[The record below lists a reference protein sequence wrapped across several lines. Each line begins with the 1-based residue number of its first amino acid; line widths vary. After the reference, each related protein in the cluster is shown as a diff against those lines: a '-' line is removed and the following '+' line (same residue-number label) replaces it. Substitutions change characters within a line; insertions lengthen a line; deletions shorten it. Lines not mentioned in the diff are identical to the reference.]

1 MIRDRCLKSISSLAL
16 AMAVGAG
23 AHAATTDISTV
34 PLNTYSAPSS
44 TDVKPNVM
52 FILDDSG
59 SMDWDFMPDWA
70 CSSLSKQNSSCS
82 NTGQDPASA
91 RSEYLFR
98 NPGYNG
104 VYYNPAVYYK
114 PPVAVDSSGVANT
127 TTYPSM
133 RGISAATGG
142 DGSASSGSPNWKAV
156 KNDAYGVQVIP
167 SGTFTPGPTTS
178 DLSTANPYFFTTVP
192 GEYCTSSSLKTCT
205 TASAPAASYPF
216 PAPLRWCDSSSLGTC
231 QAAFS
236 GTFNY
241 ARSPAPRTA
250 TITFGGSSITSTS
263 VSSVMV
269 NGVQIMAATTSTT
282 TSASTMATNIAAQ
295 INACTTTQAGNC
307 QVVGYSASS
316 NNGTVTITAPGAISY
331 TPSVT
336 KGNSGNMTWS
346 ATAFSASTV
355 PGDILRTTIA
365 PTVTSYPYPGSS
377 AKALARTDC
386 VGSTCTYAE
395 EMTNYA
401 NWWAYYRT
409 RMQMMKTAASNAFST
424 IDSAA
429 DLSNNVSRFRLGYMS
444 INNNTHSDFLNL
456 GEFSNTQKYNWYTKL
471 ISANPGSSTPLRAS
485 LAEAGL
491 LYAGILNGTTYKGS
505 TVADPLQY
513 SCQQNYAILSTD
525 GFWNESSGF
534 HKLDNS
540 TDVGNQDAAL
550 PRPYYDG
557 GSAQIQTRTSTLQS
571 QTVTP
576 RWQMSTSQLQQQTSQ
591 LQIQTS
597 QLQRQTS
604 QLQSQTSQLQKQTSQ
619 LQKQTSQLQTQSSQL
634 QMQTTAAV
642 QVKRTGQLQTRTSSD
657 SGVTW
662 SAWSN
667 TSSCTWDNTSGSRR
681 QCQYAG
687 ATTPAPSCTNTY
699 TSTSGTWTTTPGTQ
713 CFPAGTIMS
722 AYVGVPS
729 CTATTTADSSGLTTQ
744 CQTVVTS
751 AFANASTCSATTTPT
766 SSGLTTQCQYTV
778 TSAFSGS
785 NTCTA
790 TTTPDG
796 NGRTTQCQTVVVSPY
811 AGASSC
817 NATTTPSGGGGNAG
831 QTTQCQTI
839 ITVPF
844 ANAATCNAT
853 TTPNGSGITTQC
865 QTLIA
870 TAYTPAASCTQT
882 TTPNSSGIT
891 TQCQTVVISAYA
903 NTAACTVA
911 ATPDSNGMTT
921 QCQTIVTSAYAD
933 AGSCT
938 ATSVANGSG
947 QTTQCQ
953 YGSWSSPTT
962 VTACTATPQST
973 GSPYTV
979 GLATSCTPTT
989 SLTGT
994 WTAATSCTVSS
1005 TSNCQYTTWTSWSN
1019 AASCTAATQSTS
1031 PNYTVATARDC
1042 QVTTSGGT
1050 SNTLADVA
1058 AYYYGT
1064 DLRSPVAINGMSTG
1078 TCTGPTISPSTT
1090 PNDLCA
1096 DNVPANGRDVATTQ
1110 HMTTFTLGLGSQGQ
1124 MIYAPNDGKD
1134 YWNDTSGD
1142 FYDVKA
1148 GTTANTSTGICS
1160 WQSSGACNWPT
1171 PVSNSNANIDD
1182 LWHAAINGHGTY
1194 FSAKDPATLASG
1206 LTSTLAA
1213 IANVPRPGTAAAAAS
1228 SNPNVS
1234 ASDNYI
1240 FSSSYKS
1247 VEWYGELLRQQITT
1261 TGALSAQN
1269 WSAMRLLDCATTP
1282 WTASTSY
1289 VLGANYRQGTTCYT
1303 VTASYTSGTSFD
1315 SSASGLDLSNTAVVH
1330 VDEAAPPA
1338 SQVAATALTSRT
1350 IYTKRVASLGVP
1362 TLIPFTWGSLDAT
1375 QKAFFTAPAITYAS
1389 ATVGLSQFCASGGN
1403 CLSSTAQSNN
1413 TLATGGAAGE
1423 ALVNF
1428 LRGDRSQE
1436 GGYYRTRTHVLG
1448 DIVASEARY
1457 VKAPLFNYSDA
1468 SYTAYKASVS
1478 SRNGTVY
1485 VGANDGMLHAF
1496 DATSGQEVWAYVPE
1510 IVLPTLYKLAD
1521 KNYSTQHQFF
1531 VDDTP
1536 EVGDICPNAPSAS
1549 CAAGEWKTIL
1559 VGGLNRG
1566 GKGYYALDVTDP
1578 TTPKLLWEFT
1588 DTNLGYSYGN
1598 PRITKLKNGTWVVLL
1613 SSGYNNADGQGRV
1626 YVLNANSGTLI
1637 RSISNA
1643 TGSAGS
1649 PSGLARLGAH
1659 ALTPDTDNTTV
1670 AAYGGDT
1677 LGNLWRFN
1685 VNGDIGASGYDA
1697 QLLATFRDAGGNAQP
1712 ITAKPTIAS
1721 VNGKP
1726 IVYVGTGR
1734 YLGTSDVTDTST
1746 QSFYAVLDKSD
1757 TTSLGNPR
1765 TTGSGFVQQTLTNGT
1780 CPSGS
1785 SVSVCSPGQV
1795 VRTSSSNAVDWTTS
1809 NGWYIDF
1816 LTGGERASTD
1826 PTLGLGSL
1834 LFTTIRP
1841 QSSSVSACGAPGSD
1855 TSASF
1860 LYVLNYLTGG
1870 AVVGAN
1876 TVTGVSLGSGLV
1888 TRPVMI
1894 ELTDGSVRALIRAST
1909 GGSAGSVSAG
1919 STATD
1924 LGNTLVVT
1932 PTVNLSSSGNLRRV
1946 SWRELTSR

>member
-1 MIRDRCLKSISSLAL
+1 MIRHQCLKSIISLAL

-44 TDVKPNVM
+44 TDVKPNVL

-70 CSSLSKQNSSCS
+70 CASYSTQNSSCS
-82 NTGQDPASA
+82 NAGQNPASA

-98 NPGYNG
+98 NSSYNG

-114 PPVAVDSSGVANT
+114 PPVAVDSSGIANT

-133 RGISAATGG
+133 RGISVATGG
-142 DGSASSGSPNWKAV
+142 DSSASSGSPNWKAV
-156 KNDAYGVQVIP
+156 KNDAYGVQ
-167 SGTFTPGPTTS
+167 STS
-178 DLSTANPYFFTTVP
+178 TSNLSTANPYFFTTIA
-192 GEYCTSSSLKTCT
+192 GEYCTSSSLKTCI
-205 TASAPAASYPF
+205 TASAPSSSYPF
-216 PAPLRWCDSSSLGTC
+216 AAPLRWCDSSSLGTC

-236 GTFNY
+236 GSFNY
-241 ARSPAPRTA
+241 ARSPAARTA
-250 TITFGGSSITSTS
+250 TITVSGTTSTS
-263 VSSVMV
+263 VSGITV
-269 NGVQIMAATTSTT
+269 NSLQIMSGTA
-282 TSASTMATNIAAQ
+282 SASTTSSTVASNIAAQ
-295 INACTTTQAGNC
+295 INACTLTQAGNC
-307 QVVGYSASS
+307 QIVGYTASASGS
-316 NNGTVTITAPGAISY
+316 VVTITAPGAISD

-336 KGNSGNMTWS
+336 KGNSGTMTLT
-346 ATAFSASTV
+346 ATAFSAGTI
-355 PGDILRTTIA
+355 PGDILRSTIA
-365 PTVTSYPYPGSS
+365 PTVTSYPYPGSG
-377 AKALARTDC
+377 AKATARTDC
-386 VGSTCTYAE
+386 NGSTCTYAE

-409 RMQMMKTAASNAFST
+409 RMQMMKTSASNAFST
-424 IDSAA
+424 IDSAT
-429 DLSNNVSRFRLGYMS
+429 DISNNVSRFRLGYMS
-444 INNNTHSDFLNL
+444 INNNTNSDFLNL
-456 GEFSNTQKYNWYTKL
+456 GEFSNSQKYNWYTKL

-485 LAEAGL
+485 LSDAGR
-491 LYAGILNGTTYKGS
+491 LYAGKLNGSTYNGV
-505 TVADPLQY
+505 TVVDPLQY

-525 GFWNESSGF
+525 GFWNESSGY
-534 HKLDNS
+534 HKLDGS

-550 PRPYYDG
+550 GRPYFDG

-591 LQIQTS
+591 LQTQTS
-597 QLQRQTS
+597 QLQRQIS
-604 QLQSQTSQLQKQTSQ
+604 QLQRQTTTLQKS
-619 LQKQTSQLQTQSSQL
+619 
-634 QMQTTAAV
+634 
-642 QVKRTGQLQTRTSSD
+642 TGQLQIRSSSD
-657 SGVTW
+657 SGQTW
-662 SAWSN
+662 GNWSN
-667 TSSCTWDNTSGSRR
+667 VSSCTWDTSSSSRK
-681 QCQYAG
+681 QCQYVWG
-687 ATTPAPSCTNTY
+687 AWNGASSCSVSY
-699 TSTSGTWTTTPGTQ
+699 GTSTNNNATWSTGTNCQTVVTAPFIDAT
-713 CFPAGTIMS
+713 
-722 AYVGVPS
+722 S
-729 CTATTTADSSGLTTQ
+729 CTATTTRNSNGETTQ
-744 CQTVVTS
+744 CQTVVSS
-751 AFANASTCSATTTPT
+751 A
-766 SSGLTTQCQYTV
+766 YT
-778 TSAFSGS
+778 G
-785 NTCTA
+785 
-790 TTTPDG
+790 
-796 NGRTTQCQTVVVSPY
+796 
-811 AGASSC
+811 
-817 NATTTPSGGGGNAG
+817 
-831 QTTQCQTI
+831 
-839 ITVPF
+839 
-844 ANAATCNAT
+844 AATCSAT
-853 TTPNGSGITTQC
+853 TTPNGSGQTTQC
-865 QTLIA
+865 R
-870 TAYTPAASCTQT
+870 
-882 TTPNSSGIT
+882 
-891 TQCQTVVISAYA
+891 TVVTSAYA
-903 NTAACTVA
+903 NAASCAPTS
-911 ATPDSNGMTT
+911 TPDTNGMTT
-921 QCQTIVTSAYAD
+921 QCQTIVTSAYAN

-938 ATSVANGSG
+938 ATTVVDGSG
-947 QTTQCQ
+947 QTTQCR
-953 YGSWSSPTT
+953 YGNWTTPTT
-962 VTACTATPQST
+962 VTSCAATAQST
-973 GSPYTV
+973 GSPYAV

-994 WTAATSCTVSS
+994 WTAASSCTASS
-1005 TSNCQYTTWTSWSN
+1005 TSNCQYTTWSAWSN
-1019 AASCTAATQSTS
+1019 AASCTAAAQSTS
-1031 PNYTVATARDC
+1031 PNYTVGTARDC

-1058 AYYYGT
+1058 AYYYNT
-1064 DLRSPVAINGMSTG
+1064 DLRSPVTLNGMSTG
-1078 TCTGPTISPSTT
+1078 TCTGPTIAPATT

-1096 DNVPANGRDVATTQ
+1096 DNVPANGLDVATTQ
-1110 HMTTFTLGLGSQGQ
+1110 HMTTFTLGLGAQGQ
-1124 MIYAPNDGKD
+1124 MIYAPTDGRD
-1134 YWNDTSGD
+1134 YWNDTRGD

-1148 GTTANTSTGICS
+1148 GTSADTTTGICS

-1171 PVSNSNANIDD
+1171 PASNSNANIDD

-1194 FSAKDPATLASG
+1194 FSAKDPASLASG
-1206 LTSTLAA
+1206 LTNTLAA

-1234 ASDNYI
+1234 ASDNYV

-1247 VEWYGELLRQQITT
+1247 VEWYGELVRQQITT
-1261 TGALSAQN
+1261 AGALTGQN

-1282 WTASTSY
+1282 WTALTSY
-1289 VLGANYRQGTTCYT
+1289 VAGANYRQGTTCYT
-1303 VTASYTSGTSFD
+1303 VTSSYTSGASYD
-1315 SSASGLDLSNTAVVH
+1315 SSSAGRDMSNTAVVH

-1338 SQVAATALTSRT
+1338 SQVAVTALTSRT
-1350 IYTKRVASLGVP
+1350 IYTKRIAALGVP
-1362 TLIPFTWGSLDAT
+1362 ALIPFNWSDLDTT
-1375 QKAFFTAPAITYAS
+1375 QKVFFTTPAITYAS
-1389 ATVGLSQFCASGGN
+1389 AAVGLSQFCASGGN
-1403 CLSSTAQSNN
+1403 CLSSADQTS
-1413 TLATGGAAGE
+1413 AAGQ

-1428 LRGDRSQE
+1428 LRGDRSGE
-1436 GGYYRTRTHVLG
+1436 GTYFRNRTHVLG
-1448 DIVASEARY
+1448 DIVTSEARY
-1457 VKAPLFNYSDA
+1457 VKTPLFNYSDA
-1468 SYTAYKASVS
+1468 SYSAYKALMS
-1478 SRNGTVY
+1478 SRNGVVY

-1496 DATSGQEVWAYVPE
+1496 DATSGQELWAYVPE
-1510 IVLPTLYKLAD
+1510 TVLPSLYKLAD

-1536 EVGDICPNAPSAS
+1536 EVGDICPNAPSSSCNAS
-1549 CAAGEWKTIL
+1549 EWKSIL

-1598 PRITKLKNGTWVVLL
+1598 PRITKLKDGTWVVLL
-1613 SSGYNNADGQGRV
+1613 TSGYNNADGQGRV
-1626 YVLNANSGTLI
+1626 YVLNANTGALI
-1637 RSISNA
+1637 RSISNG

-1659 ALTPDTDNTTV
+1659 ALTPDTDNTTL

-1677 LGNLWRFN
+1677 LGNLWRFD

-1697 QLLATFRDAGGNAQP
+1697 QLLVSFKDTGNNPQP

-1726 IVYVGTGR
+1726 VVYVGTGR
-1734 YLGTSDVTDTST
+1734 YLGTSDVTDTSS
-1746 QSFYAVLDKSD
+1746 QSFYAVLDKYG
-1757 TTSLGNPR
+1757 TTSFANPR
-1765 TTGSGFVQQTLTNGT
+1765 ATGSGFVQQTLTNGT

-1785 SVSVCSPGQV
+1785 PVSVCVPGQV
-1795 VRTSSSNAVDWTTS
+1795 VRTSSSNAVDWSTS

-1816 LTGGERASTD
+1816 LTGGERASSD

-1841 QSSSVSACGAPGSD
+1841 QSSSVSACGAPGAD

-1909 GGSAGSVSAG
+1909 GGTAGSISAG

-1932 PTVNLSSSGNLRRV
+1932 PTVNLSSTGNLRRV

>member
-1 MIRDRCLKSISSLAL
+1 MIRYRCLKSISSLAI

-44 TDVKPNVM
+44 TDVKPNVL

-70 CSSLSKQNSSCS
+70 CASYSTQNSSCNS
-82 NTGQDPASA
+82 TGQDPASA

-98 NPGYNG
+98 NSSYNG

-133 RGISAATGG
+133 RGVSTATGG
-142 DGSASSGSPNWKAV
+142 NSSASSVSPNWKAV

-167 SGTFTPGPTTS
+167 SGTWTPGPTTS

-205 TASAPAASYPF
+205 TASAPSASYPF
-216 PAPLRWCDSSSLGTC
+216 PAPLRWCNSSSLSTC

-241 ARSPAPRTA
+241 ARSPAARTA
-250 TITFGGSSITSTS
+250 TIAVSGTSSTS
-263 VSSVMV
+263 VSGITV
-269 NGVQIMAATTSTT
+269 NSLQIMSGTASATTS
-282 TSASTMATNIAAQ
+282 SSTMASNIAAQ

-307 QVVGYSASS
+307 QVVGYSASVS
-316 NNGTVTITAPGAISY
+316 SSTVTITAPGAISY

-336 KGNSGNMTWS
+336 KGNSGTMTLTAS
-346 ATAFSASTV
+346 AFSVGTI

-401 NWWAYYRT
+401 NWWTYYRT

-429 DLSNNVSRFRLGYMS
+429 DLSNNVSRFRLGYMT
-444 INNNTHSDFLNL
+444 INNNTNSDFLNL
-456 GEFSNTQKYNWYTKL
+456 GEFSNSQKYNWYTKL
-471 ISANPGSSTPLRAS
+471 ISANPGNSTPLRATLS
-485 LAEAGL
+485 DAGR
-491 LYAGILNGTTYKGS
+491 LYAGNLNGSTYNGV
-505 TVADPLQY
+505 TVVDPLQY

-534 HKLDNS
+534 NKLDGS
-540 TDVGNQDAAL
+540 TPVGNQDAFL

-576 RWQMSTSQLQQQTSQ
+576 QWLKSTSQLQSQTSSPRWLMSTNQLQSQTSTPQWLKSTSQ
-591 LQIQTS
+591 LQSQTSTPQWLQSTS
-597 QLQRQTS
+597 QLQSQTSTPQWLKSTSQLQSQTSTPQWLKSTSQLQTQTS
-604 QLQSQTSQLQKQTSQ
+604 QLQSQTSQLQSRTRSGP
-619 LQKQTSQLQTQSSQL
+619 SWSS
-634 QMQTTAAV
+634 
-642 QVKRTGQLQTRTSSD
+642 
-657 SGVTW
+657 W
-662 SAWSN
+662 
-667 TSSCTWDNTSGSRR
+667 
-681 QCQYAG
+681 
-687 ATTPAPSCTNTY
+687 
-699 TSTSGTWTTTPGTQ
+699 
-713 CFPAGTIMS
+713 
-722 AYVGVPS
+722 VGVS
-729 CTATTTADSSGLTTQ
+729 TCTPQNNQTQ

-751 AFANASTCSATTTPT
+751 A
-766 SSGLTTQCQYTV
+766 
-778 TSAFSGS
+778 
-785 NTCTA
+785 
-790 TTTPDG
+790 
-796 NGRTTQCQTVVVSPY
+796 Y
-811 AGASSC
+811 AGVQSC
-817 NATTTPSGGGGNAG
+817 NATTTPNSSGY
-831 QTTQCQTI
+831 
-839 ITVPF
+839 
-844 ANAATCNAT
+844 
-853 TTPNGSGITTQC
+853 TTQC
-865 QTLIA
+865 QTLVTSA
-870 TAYTPAASCTQT
+870 FANASSCTVT
-882 TTPNSSGIT
+882 TTPNS
-891 TQCQTVVISAYA
+891 
-903 NTAACTVA
+903 
-911 ATPDSNGMTT
+911 
-921 QCQTIVTSAYAD
+921 
-933 AGSCT
+933 
-938 ATSVANGSG
+938 SG

-953 YGSWSSPTT
+953 YTSFTTPTT
-962 VTACTATPQST
+962 VTSCTAAAQSPA
-973 GSPYTV
+973 SPYTV
-979 GLATSCTPTT
+979 GVATTCTSTAPALGAWTNATSCTASSTNNCQYSAGTTPTT
-989 SLTGT
+989 VTSCTPVGQSTTSPYTVAVATTCTPTTPVLGAWTNATSCTASSTNNCQYTSYTTPTTVTSCTAAAQSPASPYTVGVATTCTPTTPALGT
-994 WTAATSCTVSS
+994 WTAATTCTASS

-1019 AASCTAATQSTS
+1019 AASCTAVAQSTS

-1042 QVTTSGGT
+1042 QATPTGGT

-1058 AYYYGT
+1058 AYYYNT
-1064 DLRSPVAINGMSTG
+1064 DLRSPVAANGTG
-1078 TCTGPTISPSTT
+1078 TCTGPTIAPATT

-1124 MIYAPNDGKD
+1124 MIYAPTDGKD

-1142 FYDVKA
+1142 FFDVKA

-1171 PVSNSNANIDD
+1171 PSSNSNANIDD

-1206 LTSTLAA
+1206 LTNTLAA

-1247 VEWYGELLRQQITT
+1247 VEWYGELVRQQITT
-1261 TGALSAQN
+1261 TGTLTGQN

-1303 VTASYTSGTSFD
+1303 VTSSYTSGSSFD
-1315 SSASGLDLSNTAVVH
+1315 SSAAGLDMSNTDVVH

-1350 IYTKRVASLGVP
+1350 IYTKRVTSLGAP
-1362 TLIPFTWGSLDAT
+1362 ALISFTWGALAASQQAY
-1375 QKAFFTAPAITYAS
+1375 FTAPAITYAS
-1389 ATVGLSQFCASGGN
+1389 ATVGLSQFCTSGGN
-1403 CLSSTAQSNN
+1403 CLSSTAQSNT

-1468 SYTAYKASVS
+1468 SYTAYKALVS

-1496 DATSGQEVWAYVPE
+1496 DATSGQETWAYVPE
-1510 IVLPTLYKLAD
+1510 IVLPSLYKLAD

-1536 EVGDICPNAPSAS
+1536 EVGDICPNAPSSS
-1549 CAAGEWKTIL
+1549 CAASEWKTIL

-1566 GKGYYALDVTDP
+1566 GKGYYALDITDP

-1659 ALTPDTDNTTV
+1659 ALTPDTDNTTL

-1677 LGNLWRFN
+1677 LGNLWRFD

-1697 QLLATFRDAGGNAQP
+1697 QLLATFKDAGGNAQP

-1795 VRTSSSNAVDWTTS
+1795 VRTSSSNAVDWTVS

-1816 LTGGERASTD
+1816 LTGGERSSSD

-1841 QSSSVSACGAPGSD
+1841 QSSSVSACGAPGTD

-1909 GGSAGSVSAG
+1909 GGSAGSVTAG